1 MVPAVV
7 ETVFHY
13 PDGYGFANWMLIKN
27 FFLVVFALIA
37 LTTGS
42 YVSIVK
48 IIESYT

>member
-1 MVPAVV
+1 MVPAII

-27 FFLVVFALIA
+27 CLLVIFGLVA

-42 YVSIVK
+42 YVSIVR
-48 IIESYT
+48 IIQSYS